1 MNLYEFQELAV
12 RTAKPEDFRSSLSHS
27 ALGLTGEAGE
37 YADAVKK
44 HIHYGKPLD
53 LDNMVEE
60 LGDIMW
66 YAAFAANVIGVP
78 LTTIAELN
86 IEKLRQRYP
95 AAYSDFHAAARLDK
109 EVA

>member
-1 MNLYEFQELAV
+1 MNLYEYQELAI
-12 RTAKPEDFRSSLSHS
+12 RTAKPESSLASLSHS

-37 YADAVKK
+37 FADAVKK
-44 HIHYGKPLD
+44 HVHYGKPLD
-53 LDNMVEE
+53 IENLVEE
-60 LGDIMW
+60 LGDILW

-86 IEKLRQRYP
+86 IDKLRKRYP
-95 AAYSDFHAAARLDK
+95 EAYSDFHAAARLDK